1 MNIMRP
7 YLSKI
12 TSGIGKAFNTMKQI
26 VVFVTVILAVVILFN
41 YLKTGEKININEAEE
56 MNLSEISTKIM
67 ELEKDTSENGKLSL
81 FVYQN
86 GMCNFY
92 GQGCSEKYGN
102 AENQNNGMINNVA
115 NLMSVPY
122 EYPPASAIGWLQES
136 VQDAGFVPATYA
148 YSGVGFSSLSGYMH
162 IWKLFQEL
170 SFIILVLIMITIGFL
185 IMFRVKIGSQAEIGI
200 QNALPRIVIV
210 MILIAFSF
218 PIAGFLIDMMY
229 FILGLGV
236 RILFDVSS
244 PGATA
249 AQANDLVSGYFNANM
264 GRLYPNE
271 INFVGLGGSM
281 FNMAPTIVKGSVN
294 AIGFY
299 FIIAYVKQITTV
311 INTVVNAMTGWS
323 FLGSSLGNGPLFI
336 IGALQSAL
344 LIFLFPHIPGFIIG
358 LIFLLTLLLFI
369 FKVFFILLSSYL
381 KIILYIIFSPIILL
395 FSALPGVDTIGW
407 WFKNL
412 IGELLAFPTVAIIL
426 MAGRAITSINNVA
439 PKIYGHAYDFKFDF
453 WIMHFRTS
461 LAPQN
466 IQPLKLPFLHGL
478 STTDLNAL
486 IGFGLILMI
495 PDFIKMVKG
504 WVGVKESGLNLGI
517 GSFFAGAG
525 IFTSATGAVGQIE
538 SLKTGIMGRD
548 PMERQKGIIDFINP
562 LSRKSKR
569 TGAKS

>member
-12 TSGIGKAFNTMKQI
+12 TSGIGKTFNTMKQI

-244 PGATA
+244 PGATT
-249 AQANDLVSGYFNANM
+249 AQANDLVNGYLNANM
-264 GRLYPNE
+264 GRLYPNQ
-271 INFVGLGGSM
+271 INFVGLGGKM
-281 FNMAPTIVKGSVN
+281 FNMAPAIVRSSVN
-294 AIGFY
+294 VLGYY
-299 FIIAYVKQITTV
+299 FIIAYIKQITTFMG
-311 INTVVNAMTGWS
+311 N
-323 FLGSSLGNGPLFI
+323 FLNGLSGITIFGNGWGDAPWAILAI
-336 IGALQSAL
+336 VQTVL
-344 LIFLFPHIPGFIIG
+344 LIVLFPHVPGFIIG
-358 LIFLLTLLLFI
+358 LIFVLTLLMFI

-381 KIILYIIFSPIILL
+381 KIILYIIFSPIIL
-395 FSALPGVDTIGW
+395 I
-407 WFKNL
+407 
-412 IGELLAFPTVAIIL
+412 LARYLEWTRSD
-426 MAGRAITSINNVA
+426 GGS
-439 PKIYGHAYDFKFDF
+439 KI
-453 WIMHFRTS
+453 
-461 LAPQN
+461 
-466 IQPLKLPFLHGL
+466 
-478 STTDLNAL
+478 
-486 IGFGLILMI
+486 
-495 PDFIKMVKG
+495 
-504 WVGVKESGLNLGI
+504 
-517 GSFFAGAG
+517 
-525 IFTSATGAVGQIE
+525 
-538 SLKTGIMGRD
+538 
-548 PMERQKGIIDFINP
+548 
-562 LSRKSKR
+562 
-569 TGAKS
+569 

>member
-12 TSGIGKAFNTMKQI
+12 TSGIGKTFNTMKQI

-41 YLKTGEKININEAEE
+41 YLKTGEKISINEADE
-56 MNLSEISTKIM
+56 MNLTEISTKIT

-210 MILIAFSF
+210 MLLIAFSF

-229 FILGLGV
+229 FILAIGVNVLFNAGVTGTTGSTSSDLVNGYMTASMIDLWPGNPGFFGLGH
-236 RILFDVSS
+236 RMYGLLPKAVSWS
-244 PGATA
+244 VQGIGYIV
-249 AQANDLVSGYFNANM
+249 LVQYIS
-264 GRLYPNE
+264 
-271 INFVGLGGSM
+271 
-281 FNMAPTIVKGSVN
+281 SVTKWFSDTVYSLDD
-294 AIGFY
+294 IS
-299 FIIAYVKQITTV
+299 IA
-311 INTVVNAMTGWS
+311 S
-323 FLGSSLGNGPLFI
+323 FSLGKLPRLIVQG
-336 IGALQSAL
+336 LQLAMIL
-344 LIFLFPHIPGFIIG
+344 FLFPKVPGIIIG
-358 LIFLLTLLLFI
+358 IIIMLTMLLFI
-369 FKVFFILLSSYL
+369 FKIFFILLSSYL

-395 FSALPGVDTIGW
+395 FSAIPGIDTIGW
-407 WFKNL
+407 WIRNI
-412 IGELLAFPTVAIIL
+412 IGELLTFPTVAIIL
-426 MAGRAITSINNVA
+426 MTGRAITSINRLNTPDEGMIRVA
-439 PKIYGHAYDFKFDF
+439 LNNPTVIE
-453 WIMHFRTS
+453 
-461 LAPQN
+461 
-466 IQPLKLPFLHGL
+466 PLKLPFLHNL
-478 STTDLNAL
+478 SSTDLNTL
-486 IGFGLILMI
+486 VGLGLILML
-495 PDFIKMVKG
+495 PDLIKMVKG
-504 WVGVKESGLNLGI
+504 WVGVKESGLNMGI

-538 SLKTGIMGRD
+538 SIRTGIMGRGAY
-548 PMERQKGIIDFINP
+548 ERQKGLIDFINP
-562 LSRKSKR
+562 LSRNKKR
-569 TGAKS
+569 TGGPEGG

>member
-26 VVFVTVILAVVILFN
+26 FVFITVILAVVILFN
-41 YLKTGEKININEAEE
+41 YLKTGEKININEADE
-56 MNLSEISTKIM
+56 MNLTEISTKIK

-136 VQDAGFVPATYA
+136 VQDAGFIPATYA
-148 YSGVGFSSLSGYMH
+148 YSGVGFASLSGYMH

-249 AQANDLVSGYFNANM
+249 AQANDLVNGYLNANM
-264 GRLYPNE
+264 GRLYPNQ
-271 INFVGLGGSM
+271 INFVGLGGKM
-281 FNMAPTIVKGSVN
+281 FNMAPAIMRGSVN
-294 AIGFY
+294 AIGYY
-299 FIIAYVKQITTV
+299 FIIAYVKQITT
-311 INTVVNAMTGWS
+311 ILTSFVNATTGWS
-323 FLGSSLGNGPLFI
+323 ILGTGTGNMTMFFVGLI
-336 IGALQSAL
+336 QSAL
-344 LIFLFPHIPGFIIG
+344 LILLFPHVPGFIIG
-358 LIFLLTLLLFI
+358 LIFILTLLMFI

-412 IGELLAFPTVAIIL
+412 MGELLAFPTVAIIL
-426 MAGRAITSINNVA
+426 MAGRAITSIN
-439 PKIYGHAYDFKFDF
+439 KIANPGPDSVSET
-453 WIMHFRTS
+453 IGQLVRTS

-466 IQPLKLPFLHGL
+466 IEPLKLPFLHGL
-478 STTDLNAL
+478 TSADLNAL